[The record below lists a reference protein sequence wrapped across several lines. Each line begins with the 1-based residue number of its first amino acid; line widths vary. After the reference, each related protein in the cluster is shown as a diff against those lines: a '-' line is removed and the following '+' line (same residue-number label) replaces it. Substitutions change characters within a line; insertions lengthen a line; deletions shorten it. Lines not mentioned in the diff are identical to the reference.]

1 MSGPADPV
9 TGGAGEDAGG
19 ARGGAPGGPPAPP
32 ADASPPPG
40 PVSRVRALA
49 RAAGVPRLVIG
60 FFLVVLFAI
69 AVATRMDVPGLLTDS
84 LARIA
89 RNGLLV
95 LALLPAIRGGL
106 GLNFGLPLGI
116 VCGLTGC
123 VVSLN
128 AGMKGW
134 AGLGAAALIGLLL
147 SIPVGWGYGAILNR
161 TRGQEMMVGTYLGF
175 AAVSGMSI
183 FWLLAPFH
191 NPQLV
196 WALGGIG
203 LRTTLSLSGAYDKL
217 LDRFLAFEIAGI
229 SVPTGTLL
237 LFAGFCALTALF
249 FRTRWGITI
258 AAARANPRFARAA
271 GISYTATRTQAAILS
286 TALGALGIVV
296 FAQSYGFVQLYTAPL
311 YMAFPA
317 VACLLIGGATVS
329 NATVLHVI
337 VGTVLFQSIL
347 TVALPVTSQVVQGDI
362 SETARLVIQNG
373 MILYALTRRE
383 KR

>member
-1 MSGPADPV
+1 MTAPECPRG
-9 TGGAGEDAGG
+9 GGAGG
-19 ARGGAPGGPPAPP
+19 PAPERGSAAKP
-32 ADASPPPG
+32 ASFLSSG
-40 PVSRVRALA
+40 PVERVRVLA
-49 RAAGVPRLVIG
+49 RKAGIPRIVIG
-60 FFLVVLFAI
+60 AFVIALFGIAI
-69 AVATRMDVPGLLTDS
+69 VTRMDVAGLITDS
-84 LARIA
+84 LSRIA

-116 VCGLTGC
+116 VCGLVGC

-128 AGMKGW
+128 SNLKGW
-134 AGLGAAALIGLLL
+134 TGLGAAALIGLLL

-183 FWLLAPFH
+183 FWLAAPFH

-196 WALGGIG
+196 WALGGTG
-203 LRTTLSLSGAYDKL
+203 LRTTLSLTGFYDKI
-217 LDRFLAFEIAGI
+217 LDRFLAVDIAGVTI
-229 SVPTGTLL
+229 PTGTLL
-237 LFAGFCALTALF
+237 LFAGFCVLTAVF

-258 AAARANPRFARAA
+258 AAARSNPRFARAA

-317 VACLLIGGATVS
+317 VACLLIGGATLS
-329 NATVLHVI
+329 SATVLHVI

-362 SETARLVIQNG
+362 SETARLIIQNG

>member
-1 MSGPADPV
+1 
-9 TGGAGEDAGG
+9 
-19 ARGGAPGGPPAPP
+19 
-32 ADASPPPG
+32 
-40 PVSRVRALA
+40 VSRVRALA

-60 FFLVVLFAI
+60 FFLIVLFAI